1 MNNTTTKKL
10 VTTALFATLVF
21 LATTFFKIEI
31 APRTMVHMGNAMV
44 VVSFIVLGTRYG
56 MIASALGLGLF
67 DIVHGYLSSMH
78 FIMFETIL
86 VVSVLGVVYKL
97 LKHKDT
103 LLNVM
108 TLGIIAGLVKIIV
121 VFTRRYIE
129 YLLTVGNDTVFTLA
143 LTRTTNTFITAVVT
157 VIAVPIIY
165 FAIKPIIKPFI
176 NKF

>member
-1 MNNTTTKKL
+1 MNNTATKKL
-10 VTTALFATLVF
+10 VSTALFAALVF

-44 VVSFIVLGTRYG
+44 VVSFLVLGTRYG
-56 MIASALGLGLF
+56 MLASALGLGLF
-67 DIVHGYLSSMH
+67 DIVNGYLSSMH

-97 LKHKDT
+97 LKRKDT
-103 LLNVM
+103 LFNVI
-108 TLGIIAGLVKIIV
+108 TLGVIAGLVKIIA

-129 YLLTVGNDTVFTLA
+129 YALTVGNDTVLSLA
-143 LTRTTNTFITAVVT
+143 ITRTTNTFITAVVT

-165 FAIKPIIKPFI
+165 FAIKPIVKPLI